1 MLLALSQVSY
11 EGRNILLKLRQVQS
25 DVILVELRF
34 FIVLLVAGYIELE
47 ITVLELGYHRPA
59 IVSDAA
65 HLLLN

>member
-1 MLLALSQVSY
+1 MLLTLSQVSY

-47 ITVLELGYHRPA
+47 ITVLELGNH
-59 IVSDAA
+59 
-65 HLLLN
+65 

>member
-47 ITVLELGYHRPA
+47 ITVLELGYHRPT